1 MTYSKPEIV
10 RLAKAIDAVQGVQT
24 KPIGHRDSMGAL
36 NSSGAYE
43 ADE

>member
-1 MTYSKPEIV
+1 MKYSKPEIV
-10 RLAKAIDAVQGVQT
+10 CLARAVDAVQGVQT
-24 KPIGHRDSMGAL
+24 KPIGHPDSMGAL